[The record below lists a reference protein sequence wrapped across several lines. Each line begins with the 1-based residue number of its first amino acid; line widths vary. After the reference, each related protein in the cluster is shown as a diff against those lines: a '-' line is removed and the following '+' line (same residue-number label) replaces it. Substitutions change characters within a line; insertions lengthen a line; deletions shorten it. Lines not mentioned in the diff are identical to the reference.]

1 MFKLNFINQKTNI
14 TVTGGLLSEACS
26 SAGFPLDLVCGG
38 KGTCGKCLVTI
49 EVQGHRR
56 EVLACQFTVEEDLT
70 VYLEDS
76 QYLDQA
82 SLLTGHHSRLDLP
95 FNPGLTKTHHALSD
109 LTPEGYSPFLKGTGL
124 SLGRKFSRL
133 VNQKDCSDITVIRHQ
148 GIPIDVQ
155 AGDTTARLYGGAID
169 IGTTSVVLYV
179 YDLAEGTLLYT
190 ESALNKQITF
200 GGDVIARIL
209 CCQERE
215 SALGEEC
222 QAIHDTIDE
231 LLSRCEAV
239 HPGLLED
246 LYHLV
251 LCGNSTMAHLFFAMD
266 PQALGRFPYANITE
280 DAIHTTN
287 HACGLNLPDAAV
299 IDFLPLLGGFVGAD
313 TTSVLLTLPQDERK
327 YLMVDLGTNGEIAL
341 GNPQAGFKTAS
352 TACGP
357 ALEGAN
363 IECGMR
369 ASTGAIEGISLKK
382 GKICCEVIGG
392 GIPMG
397 LCGSAIVDAV
407 AVLRSLGVIDPS
419 GYLLTPEEYLKVHPD
434 SPLVSHLAVLDTP
447 DQDVVF
453 YFSQGEKPVYLSQGD
468 VRQIQLAKSS
478 IYSGCMTL
486 LTECGLSLSDVDA
499 LVLAGAF
506 GNFINIENALAI
518 GLLPPFPREKILAIG
533 NGAGHGVQRSL
544 LNQGELA
551 RASQIQSCT
560 EQINLADTPEFMEA
574 YIMNMNFS

>member
-82 SLLTGHHSRLDLP
+82 SLLTGHHNDATLP
-95 FNPGLTKTHHALSD
+95 FDPALRKTHHTLSD
-109 LTPEGYSPFLKGTGL
+109 LTPEGYSTFLRDT
-124 SLGRKFSRL
+124 SLTLRRKFSHM
-133 VNQKDCSDITVIRHQ
+133 VNQKDVSGMTVVRHQ
-148 GIPIDVQ
+148 GLPVDIQP
-155 AGDTTARLYGGAID
+155 GDTTEHLYGGAID

-179 YDLAEGTLLYT
+179 YDLIDGSLLCT
-190 ESALNKQITF
+190 ESSLNKQITF

-215 SALGEEC
+215 SALDEQC
-222 QAIHDTIDE
+222 QAIAHTINE
-231 LLSRCEAV
+231 LLRRCEGI
-239 HPGLLED
+239 HPGLLRD
-246 LYHLV
+246 FYHLV

-280 DAIHTTN
+280 DAIHTHN

-313 TTSVLLTLPQDERK
+313 TTSVLLTLPQDDRK

-341 GNPQAGFKTAS
+341 GNAHSGFQTAS

-369 ASTGAIEGISLKK
+369 ASAGAIESIALEK
-382 GKICCEVIGG
+382 GKICCQVIGG
-392 GIPMG
+392 GTPIG

-419 GYLLTPEEYLKVHPD
+419 GYLLTPEEYLTIHPG
-434 SPLVSHLAVLDTP
+434 SPLAAHLAVLDTP

-453 YFSQGEKPVYLSQGD
+453 YFSRGDKPVYLSQGD
-468 VRQIQLAKSS
+468 IRQIQLAKSS

-486 LTECGLSLSDVDA
+486 LKECGLTLSDVDA

-518 GLLPPFPREKILAIG
+518 GLLPPFPRDKILAIG
-533 NGAGHGVQRSL
+533 NGAGHGVQRCL
-544 LNQGELA
+544 LNQGELD
-551 RASQIQSCT
+551 RASQIQACT
-560 EQINLADTPEFMEA
+560 EQTNLADTPEFMEA
-574 YIMNMNFS
+574 YIMNMNFN